1 MSNISPL
8 MDIGCDKV
16 TYSNY
21 CEARLSG
28 IGRHKIGACS
38 QIDSQ
43 HLSDPTNPK
52 RKAFAKAFRAIF
64 SNTYIKAVAEAITEA
79 VAKTEVAFDASLQI
93 AKKYFLEF

>member
-52 RKAFAKAFRAIF
+52 LMTGPSAKPYAKPSPKPSGQSSAIPTSKPSPKPSPKPSRKPK
-64 SNTYIKAVAEAITEA
+64 
-79 VAKTEVAFDASLQI
+79 
-93 AKKYFLEF
+93 